1 MRTEITFYKDGDNWY
16 FDNQIVSPTTF
27 EIRIRNN
34 GNGHVELIGD
44 NNEPIFSGFTTSIKD
59 KLGNGYADFAALVTA
74 VGDFF
79 VKASSLAPE
88 LEAKLNEI
96 EQDVKDIDNKLEA
109 QAIAANDKFLA
120 QDSGAIWHN
129 VAPWFTPTPG
139 STASSNGTTVTLTG
153 STQLT
158 SDMVGAKIQIGTEKR
173 IITAFVSSSVVT
185 VDRAFSADLV
195 GESVWNVWS
204 PALSFSPTTITEK
217 MSSGNVIRINS
228 TFFSGVYGNSANQNV
243 LNSEGLA
250 LRAGSSLTC
259 AINNNLNTHNQT
271 KDIGLRRSSPGVWEI
286 FNGTTS
292 GTLRDI
298 SLRNLTHTGAITNAS
313 DERLKKDIRP
323 VSDALAKVLK
333 LAECVKHYEFINQ
346 NSYASGQRTGFIAQL
361 LQAQGFE
368 GHVSEREPRNEEE
381 GVLFGWE
388 YSHITYEEQQP
399 DSDGN
404 ITEQSEWVERTQT
417 LIDKRGSMILQV
429 ESNFDAYIYPAIAE
443 MNERL
448 KKIEEHLNIL

>member
-1 MRTEITFYKDGDNWY
+1 MT
-16 FDNQIVSPTTF
+16 
-27 EIRIRNN
+27 
-34 GNGHVELIGD
+34 
-44 NNEPIFSGFTTSIKD
+44 SGAFGINMISSAV
-59 KLGNGYADFAALVTA
+59 LRMSNSTA
-74 VGDFF
+74 V
-79 VKASSLAPE
+79 
-88 LEAKLNEI
+88 
-96 EQDVKDIDNKLEA
+96 
-109 QAIAANDKFLA
+109 
-120 QDSGAIWHN
+120 N
-129 VAPWFTPTPG
+129 VNHHVF
-139 STASSNGTTVTLTG
+139 
-153 STQLT
+153 
-158 SDMVGAKIQIGTEKR
+158 
-173 IITAFVSSSVVT
+173 
-185 VDRAFSADLV
+185 
-195 GESVWNVWS
+195 
-204 PALSFSPTTITEK
+204 
-217 MSSGNVIRINS
+217 
-228 TFFSGVYGNSANQNV
+228 
-243 LNSEGLA
+243 
-250 LRAGSSLTC
+250 
-259 AINNNLNTHNQT
+259 
-271 KDIGLRRSSPGVWEI
+271 DIGLRRGAQGQWEI
-286 FNGTTS
+286 FDGVTN

-298 SLRNLTHTGAITNAS
+298 SLRNLTHTGTITNAS
-313 DERLKKDIRP
+313 DMRLKKDIRP

-399 DSDGN
+399 DSDGS